1 MGCLKS
7 ILKKILIILLVVAF
21 FTLGGWAFC
30 KKKISEY
37 KNPPRDVFIETEK
50 EFADFSNVSGDYQLC
65 RCFNFFGYK
74 KIIAKYLPTDQ
85 KIAIYD
91 LKDEELI
98 SVSDFYTG
106 EINEKIQEVL
116 NKTKDSLITYEDFEI
131 LEKGKYSAKNKTI
144 PYLKFSASVKNIP
157 FKDVIGIIGAYSTQ
171 DENQKAST
179 KLIVYV
185 VHHKAFNP
193 KIISDFVGSLGFE
206 NK

>member
-7 ILKKILIILLVVAF
+7 ILKKILIILLIVAF
-21 FTLGGWAFC
+21 FAFGGWAFC

-37 KNPPRDVFIETEK
+37 KNPPREVFVETEK
-50 EFADFSNVSGDYQLC
+50 EYADFTHVSGDYQLC
-65 RCFNFFGYK
+65 RCFNLFGYK
-74 KIIAKYLPTDQ
+74 KIVAKYLPTHQ

-91 LKDEELI
+91 LKDEDFI
-98 SVSDFYTG
+98 SVSDFYTN
-106 EINEKIQEVL
+106 EINEKINEIL

-131 LEKGKYSAKNKTI
+131 LEKGKYSAKNMII

-157 FKDVIGIIGAYSTQ
+157 FKDVIGVIAAYSSQ
-171 DENQKAST
+171 DENQKSST

-193 KIISDFVGSLGFE
+193 KIISDFVTSLGFE
-206 NK
+206 KK